1 MKVIFAAVAV
11 FLVSAMALSAH
22 HMANAQQETAEE
34 FSFANDLNF
43 EKTLESCTPESGPQK
58 NFISPNNPLITSQAI
73 LLMDNG
79 QNDFEKLKS
88 AFEFVSKD
96 IDYKVYNSWR
106 YPDEVLAAKSGDCT
120 DKSVLLVSMLEN
132 YEIESYVITGKKV
145 NDYSHAWVAAKIDNK
160 WLQIDPTA
168 GDLNFVYDCLADE
181 NCTYHNNYEIESVFN
196 EREVLKCGN

>member
-120 DKSVLLVSMLEN
+120 DKSVLLVSMLE
-132 YEIESYVITGKKV
+132 K
-145 NDYSHAWVAAKIDNK
+145 
-160 WLQIDPTA
+160 
-168 GDLNFVYDCLADE
+168 
-181 NCTYHNNYEIESVFN
+181 
-196 EREVLKCGN
+196 